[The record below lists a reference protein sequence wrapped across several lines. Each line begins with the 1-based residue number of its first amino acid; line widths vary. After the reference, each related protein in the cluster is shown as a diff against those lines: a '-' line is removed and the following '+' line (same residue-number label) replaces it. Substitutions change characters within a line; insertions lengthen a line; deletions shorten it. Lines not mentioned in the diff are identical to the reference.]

1 MHPLTRPL
9 YLLHE
14 SVLLHQRLREVE
26 AGAFRLARV
35 AGWGELAAELAR
47 APGTAV
53 SIVDPRDPARPG
65 ELAGELRALLARFP
79 AATVIAAFAVG
90 PGHGEQLRTLLEWG
104 VADVIA
110 LGREDTPAA
119 LARRVRAV
127 QARTVHRLLKRAL
140 PRGVPSRARSLLTTA
155 AETVA
160 AGGQAP
166 ELAAALGVNERTVPR
181 WCQRADLPPPRR
193 LLAWL
198 RLLLAADLLDD
209 EGRSVASVAR
219 ACGYASEVS
228 LKAALRQF
236 MGAPPSELR
245 RLGAFDTAARAFSQE
260 LFELREAARARGKPE
275 KTWLN

>member
-1 MHPLTRPL
+1 MHPVVRPL
-9 YLLHE
+9 YLLHPSPE
-14 SVLLHQRLREVE
+14 LFQRLREAE
-26 AGAFRLARV
+26 TGLFRLSRV
-35 AGWGELAAELAR
+35 EGWAELAADLAR

-53 SIVDPRDPARPG
+53 SIVDPYDPARPD
-65 ELAGELRALLARFP
+65 ELAAELRALLARFP
-79 AATVIAAFAVG
+79 TATVIAAFRVEPRHA
-90 PGHGEQLRTLLEWG
+90 EALRTLFGWG
-104 VADVIA
+104 VADVIS
-110 LGREDTPAA
+110 LGREDTPVAI
-119 LARRVRAV
+119 ARRVRAV

-140 PRGVPSRARSLLTTA
+140 PRGVPSRARILLTTA

-181 WCQRADLPPPRR
+181 WCRRADLPAPRR

-198 RLLLAADLLDD
+198 RLLLAAELLDD
-209 EGRSVASVAR
+209 PARSVASIAE

-228 LKAALRQF
+228 LKAALRKF

-245 RLGAFDTAARAFSQE
+245 RRGAFDTAARAFGDE
-260 LFELREAARARGKPE
+260 LFELREAARAQGRPE

>member
-1 MHPLTRPL
+1 MQTVVRPL
-9 YLLHE
+9 YLVHASDE
-14 SVLLHQRLREVE
+14 LRERLAE
-26 AGAFRLARV
+26 AQGESFRLFRLTD
-35 AGWGELAAELAR
+35 WAALRQALHR
-47 APGTAV
+47 SPATAV
-53 SIVDPRDPARPG
+53 SVVDPYEPGRPG
-65 ELAGELRALLARFP
+65 TLSAELRELLESFPSTTVLAALP
-79 AATVIAAFAVG
+79 VG
-90 PGHGEQLRTLLEWG
+90 AGDGETLRTLLGWG

-119 LARRVRAV
+119 LARRIRAV
-127 QARTVHRLLKRAL
+127 QGRTVHRLLRRAL
-140 PRGVPSRARSLLTTA
+140 PRGVPSRARALLTTA

-209 EGRSVASVAR
+209 PGRSVASIAR

-236 MGAPPSELR
+236 MGAPPRELR
-245 RLGAFDTAARAFSQE
+245 RMGAFETAARLFARE